1 MLLEKKGPG
10 AEGGGAGGERA
21 ILLGTGLQ
29 SVPRAVYGGGGGPNG
44 GEGATAQGGRGR
56 REVVML
62 TDPATGQQM
71 IQMRFSA
78 DVMSERDRLEAR
90 NVFRAAGGLGPGD
103 HGANPAAE
111 RAEERGPEPG
121 EESRDQ

>member
-1 MLLEKKGPG
+1 
-10 AEGGGAGGERA
+10 
-21 ILLGTGLQ
+21 
-29 SVPRAVYGGGGGPNG
+29 
-44 GEGATAQGGRGR
+44 
-56 REVVML
+56 ML
-62 TDPATGQQM
+62 TDPATGQQT

-90 NVFRAAGGLGPGD
+90 NVFRAAGGLGPGN